1 MDQKVAQNIA
11 QVPPPTSPP
20 TNVESG
26 GKAGEGCRAVRV
38 PLTAL
43 APLGKSTTG
52 STVVWGLTDA
62 EYPTLWFHIPYQLTA
77 NQPGEFQLQDEQ
89 GKQIY
94 AKPVTVVDVSTGVV
108 GLQLSKSLQVN
119 KNYLWTFTVRCDRED
134 PSKDLFV
141 RGWIQRTKLSANL
154 AAQLKKAKPRDRAKL
169 YIKENIQFEALTVLG
184 DLRRSNPSDAEIAAD
199 WRALLTSLGFEQV
212 AAKPVVEIRPLKE

>member
-1 MDQKVAQNIA
+1 
-11 QVPPPTSPP
+11 
-20 TNVESG
+20 
-26 GKAGEGCRAVRV
+26 
-38 PLTAL
+38 
-43 APLGKSTTG
+43 
-52 STVVWGLTDA
+52 VVWGLTDA